1 MTVIADGVE
10 QIKAL
15 TGTDLGRSPWLEVT
29 QDRVDTFADATGD
42 RQWIHVDPVRA
53 ANGPF
58 GGTIAHGYLT
68 LALVIPMFTEL
79 LEVRGMS
86 MSVNYGLERVRFP
99 APVRVGS
106 KIRLAARVD
115 QVEEVSNGVQMTLD
129 FTVEIDGVDKPACVA
144 RPIYRHYV

>member
-15 TGTDLGRSPWLEVT
+15 AGTDLGRSPWLEIT
-29 QDRVDTFADATGD
+29 QQRVDDFADAAD
-42 RQWIHVDPVRA
+42 DHQWIHVDPVRA

-58 GGTIAHGYLT
+58 HGTIAHGYLT

-86 MSVNYGLERVRFP
+86 MSVNYGLDRVRFP

-115 QVEEVSNGVQMTLD
+115 QVEEFPNGVQMTLD
-129 FTVEIDGVDKPACVA
+129 FTVEIDGTGKPACVA
-144 RPIYRHYV
+144 RPIYRHYL